1 MSNIA
6 MLLFDFAIVFILV
19 HMALVGQAF
28 AASPP
33 FSHIEI
39 KDVFHDGL
47 EVNVIKNVF
56 TKDNYLDML
65 DESTDIRSVDYSS
78 DGMTLNTT
86 IWLSKP
92 IGQDYDLSQEA
103 DILIYGILIDADSN
117 QATGKD
123 GVEYQVEL
131 QWNNQTKTWV
141 RFFTQYSSDGFSRII
156 ELDLNY
162 TDLFREQESNYVLL
176 YADLSAMNF
185 PTDYKVISYS
195 EVIYDDDYTSNVS
208 IDFDSWSYVPSP
220 VYIASTTP
228 AGVELRQGDEKD
240 IGLQIKSS
248 IGSTPK
254 VVDFLPVNYSGIE
267 IIFDPEELNKPYY
280 DTSPAPFRLNIP
292 SDAPVG
298 QYTVPLIANI
308 SVQSTFPSG
317 FFRLSDFNV
326 PTQGYTTA
334 IVNFSTTILEK
345 PSIQEEFKDFWNTF
359 GDPISLIVGG
369 FVAGFTA
376 IVFDRIKNRKKK
388 TNRKKLDNR

>member
-1 MSNIA
+1 
-6 MLLFDFAIVFILV
+6 
-19 HMALVGQAF
+19 MAPVDQAV

-47 EVNVIKNVF
+47 EVNVIENVSA
-56 TKDNYLDML
+56 KDNYLDPL

-78 DGMTLNTT
+78 DGMILNTT
-86 IWLSKP
+86 LWLSKP
-92 IGQDYDLSQEA
+92 IGSVYNLSQA

-131 QWNNQTKTWV
+131 QWNNQTQTWI
-141 RFFTQYSSDGFSRII
+141 RFFTQYSSDGFTRII

-162 TDLFREQESNYVLL
+162 TELFREEDSNYVLL
-176 YADLSAMNF
+176 HADLSAMNF
-185 PTDYKVISYS
+185 PINYKVISYS
-195 EVIYDDDYTSNVS
+195 QVIYDDDYRSDDYYSNVS
-208 IDFDSWSYVPSP
+208 IDFDSWTYVPSP
-220 VYIASTTP
+220 VYTASTTP
-228 AGVELRQGDEKD
+228 PGVELRQGDEKD
-240 IGLQIKSS
+240 IGLQIKSN

-254 VVDFLPVNYSGIE
+254 VVNYLPVNYSGIE
-267 IIFDPEELNKPYY
+267 VIFDPEELHKPYY
-280 DTSPAPFRLNIP
+280 DTSPAPFRLIVP

-298 QYTVPLIANI
+298 QYTIPLIANI
-308 SVQSTFPSG
+308 SVESTFPSR
-317 FFRLSDFNV
+317 FFGLSDFKI

-334 IVNFSTTILEK
+334 IANFSTTILEK

-359 GDPISLIVGG
+359 GDPISLIAGG

-376 IVFDRIKNRKKK
+376 IVFDRIKNRKKDK
-388 TNRKKLDNR
+388 PQKLDNH